1 MTEIQRVLANNIRK
15 YRKQKGL
22 TQIGL
27 SNLCEISTNY
37 IGLIETHRNF
47 PSPKMIELIA
57 EKLDV
62 KSPELFCIEASNENI
77 ETIVQSIGAS
87 ISSLSSIMKELS
99 NSKIHRDS

>member
-1 MTEIQRVLANNIRK
+1 MTEIQKVLANNIRK

-57 EKLDV
+57 EKLDI
-62 KSPELFCIEASNENI
+62 KSPELFCIEANKESMEN
-77 ETIVQSIGAS
+77 IVQSIEAS
-87 ISSLSSIMKELS
+87 VSSLSSIMKELS
-99 NSKIHRDS
+99 NSKIPQDN

>member
-15 YRKQKGL
+15 YQKQKGL

-62 KSPELFCIEASNENI
+62 KSHELFCS
-77 ETIVQSIGAS
+77 ETSKESITDIVQSIETS
-87 ISSLSSIMKELS
+87 VSSLSSIMKELS

>member
-15 YRKQKGL
+15 YRKLKGL

-47 PSPKMIELIA
+47 PSPRMIELIA
-57 EKLDV
+57 EKLAV
-62 KSPELFCIEASNENI
+62 KSPELFCSDTSKESIKDV
-77 ETIVQSIGAS
+77 VQSIETS
-87 ISSLSSIMKELS
+87 VSSLSSIMKELS
-99 NSKIHRDS
+99 NSNIHQDS

>member
-1 MTEIQRVLANNIRK
+1 MTEIQKVLANNIRK

-57 EKLDV
+57 KREGIGDLLAEGAARAAQKIGKGAGEFAMEVKGLEK
-62 KSPELFCIEASNENI
+62 
-77 ETIVQSIGAS
+77 
-87 ISSLSSIMKELS
+87 SL
-99 NSKIHRDS
+99 